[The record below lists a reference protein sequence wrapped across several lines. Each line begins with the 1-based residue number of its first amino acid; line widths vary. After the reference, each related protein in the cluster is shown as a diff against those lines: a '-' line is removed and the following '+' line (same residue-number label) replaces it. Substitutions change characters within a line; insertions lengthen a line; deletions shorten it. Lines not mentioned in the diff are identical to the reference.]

1 MSPRAEFLGI
11 PLDALTMAQS
21 VAACDELI
29 RSGGQHQ
36 HVVLNAA
43 KVVAAHD
50 DTALMSVI
58 KGCSLINAD
67 GQSVVWA
74 ARFLGQQVPERVT
87 GIDLMEQLWALAAT
101 AGYRVSL
108 LGASAEV
115 VELAAAAARDVGV
128 NVVGCRD
135 GFWTLDEEEAVVAQ
149 VAAQRP
155 HLLFVAIPSPR
166 KEFFLAAHRQAL
178 GVNLAMGVGGS
189 FDVVAGI
196 THRAPGWMQKSGLE
210 WLYRLVQE
218 PRRMFKR
225 YLVGN
230 SRFMA
235 MVLKQRVSLRG

>member
-1 MSPRAEFLGI
+1 MSPRRDFLNI

-21 VAACDELI
+21 VAVCDALI

-50 DTALMSVI
+50 DTRLMNVI

-74 ARFLGQQVPERVT
+74 ARLLGQQVPERVA
-87 GIDLMEQLWALAAT
+87 GIDLMEQLWALAAR
-101 AGYRVSL
+101 AGYRVFL
-108 LGASAEV
+108 LGATAEAV
-115 VELAAAAARDVGV
+115 RFAATAARDVGV
-128 NVVGCRD
+128 NVVGYRD
-135 GFWTLDEEEAVVAQ
+135 GFWAPDEEDTVVAQ

-155 HLLFVAIPSPR
+155 NVLFLAIPSPD
-166 KEFFLAAHRQAL
+166 KEFFLAAHRETL
-178 GVNLAMGVGGS
+178 GVNLAVGVGGA

-196 THRAPGWMQKSGLE
+196 THRAPNWMQRSGLE
-210 WLYRLVQE
+210 WLYRLIQE

-230 SRFMA
+230 SRFTA
-235 MVLKQRVSLRG
+235 LVLREWVSTRR